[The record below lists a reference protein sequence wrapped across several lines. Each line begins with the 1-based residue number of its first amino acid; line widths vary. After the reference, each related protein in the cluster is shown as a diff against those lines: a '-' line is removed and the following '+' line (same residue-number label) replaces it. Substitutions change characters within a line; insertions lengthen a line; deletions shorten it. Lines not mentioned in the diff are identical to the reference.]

1 MTKDE
6 LVYNLIKNIPR
17 GRVLT
22 YGLIAQ
28 ALKISNPRQVGMIL
42 HKNPNPD
49 NYPCHRVVRSDGKL
63 ASGYAFG
70 GISVQMKKLISEG
83 IEIKNN
89 KVDLDK
95 YLWNGITPTNQ

>member
-6 LVYNLIKNIPR
+6 LVYNLIKEIPR
-17 GRVLT
+17 GKVLT
-22 YGLIAQ
+22 YGLIAKQ
-28 ALKISNPRQVGMIL
+28 LKINNPRQVGAVL

-49 NYPCHRVVRSDGKL
+49 NYPCHRVVRSDGRL

-70 GISVQMKKLISEG
+70 GMIAQMKKLISEG

-89 KVDLDK
+89 RVDLDK